1 MKEIAN
7 YSKKAV
13 FEINITVKQ
22 TWLDDAWSKA
32 LEKTRDNSRKIGA
45 EFPHAS
51 QGGQYVLEAPYWW
64 TAGFWPGM
72 LWQFY
77 SECGDESLKMIA
89 EHCEE
94 RLDEV
99 LDSYVKL
106 DHDLGFMWILTSV
119 ANYKLTGSEVSR
131 IRALKAANYLAAR
144 FNLKGNYIR
153 AWNPWSEGEDNS
165 GVAIIDCCMNT
176 SLLFWA
182 SETSGD
188 PRYRHIA
195 EAHMDT
201 VLEHFIRPDGSV
213 YHIVKFNPETGEVVE
228 KLGGQGFAPESA
240 WSRGTA
246 WAIYGLA
253 LAYHHTG
260 KQSYLDVAKQ
270 VAHFFLTR
278 LPEDHVPHWDFRAP
292 GEVGE
297 LRDSSAGSCA
307 ASGLLLLADQV
318 DVSESHV
325 YRNGAINIVE
335 SLYRNYGSWDNADE
349 EGLLLHGTSNYPEN
363 RNIDVPLI
371 YGDFFY
377 VEALARI
384 KAAGPFYWE

>member
-1 MKEIAN
+1 MN
-7 YSKKAV
+7 SMV
-13 FEINITVKQ
+13 NQ
-22 TWLDDAWSKA
+22 TWLDEAWNKA
-32 LEKTRDNSRKIGA
+32 LEKTRCNSRKIGA

-51 QGGQYVLEAPYWW
+51 QGGKYLLEAPNWW

-77 SECGDESLKMIA
+77 SESGDESLKMIA
-89 EHCEE
+89 ERCEE

-99 LDSYVKL
+99 LDGYIKL

-119 ANYKLTGSEVSR
+119 ANYKLTGSEASR

-144 FNLKGNYIR
+144 FNLKGHYIR

-182 SETSGD
+182 SGTTGD

-213 YHIVKFNPETGEVVE
+213 YHIVKFNPETGGVVE

-260 KQSYLDVAKQ
+260 KQSYLDAAKQ
-270 VAHFFLTR
+270 VANFFVTR

-297 LRDSSAGSCA
+297 IRDSSAGSCA

-318 DVSESHV
+318 DDSESHV
-325 YRNGAINIVE
+325 YRNGAIRILE

>member
-1 MKEIAN
+1 MNGTASQDWVQE
-7 YSKKAV
+7 
-13 FEINITVKQ
+13 
-22 TWLDDAWSKA
+22 AWRKA
-32 LEKTRDNSRKIGA
+32 LEKTKENSRRIGA
-45 EFPHAS
+45 KFPHAG
-51 QGGQYVLEAPYWW
+51 QGGRYVLEEPHWW

-77 SECGDESLKMIA
+77 AESGDESLKDIA
-89 EHCEE
+89 ERCEE

-99 LDSYVKL
+99 LDGYEKL
-106 DHDLGFMWILTSV
+106 DHDLGFIWTLTSV

-144 FNLKGNYIR
+144 FNLKGKYIR
-153 AWNPWSEGEDNS
+153 AWNPWREGEDNR
-165 GVAIIDCCMNT
+165 GYAIIDCCMNT
-176 SLLFWA
+176 QLLFWA
-182 SETSGD
+182 SEQTGD

-213 YHIVKFNPETGEVVE
+213 YHIVNFDPETGEVAE

-240 WSRGTA
+240 WSRGAA

-260 KQSYLDVAKQ
+260 KPAYLHVSQQ

-278 LPEDHVPHWDFRAP
+278 LPADQVPSWDFRAP
-292 GEVGE
+292 REIGQI
-297 LRDSSAGSCA
+297 RDTSAGACA
-307 ASGLLLLADQV
+307 ASGLLLLSRLV
-318 DVSESHV
+318 DEQESRI
-325 YRNGAINIVE
+325 YRDAASKMLE
-335 SLYRNYGSWDNADE
+335 SLYQQYGAWDNPHE

-377 VEALARI
+377 VEALARLQET
-384 KAAGPFYWE
+384 GPIFWE

>member
-1 MKEIAN
+1 MNTMAN
-7 YSKKAV
+7 L
-13 FEINITVKQ
+13 
-22 TWLDDAWSKA
+22 TWLDEAWSKA
-32 LEKTRDNSRKIGA
+32 LEKTRCNSRRIGA

-51 QGGQYVLEAPYWW
+51 QDGKYLLEPPHWW

-77 SECGDESLKMIA
+77 SESGDESLKMIA
-89 EHCEE
+89 ERCEE

-99 LDSYVKL
+99 LDGYIKL

-119 ANYKLTGSEVSR
+119 ANYKLTRSEKSKV
-131 IRALKAANYLAAR
+131 RALKAANYLAAR

-153 AWNPWSEGEDNS
+153 AWNPWREGENNS

-182 SETSGD
+182 SETTGD

-213 YHIVKFNPETGEVVE
+213 YHIVNFNPETGEVVE
-228 KLGGQGFAPESA
+228 KLGGQGYAPESA
-240 WSRGTA
+240 WSRGAA

-253 LAYHHTG
+253 LAYHHTR
-260 KQSYLDVAKQ
+260 KLDYLHASQQ

-278 LPEDHVPHWDFRAP
+278 LPEDHVPYWDFRVP
-292 GEVGE
+292 GQIGE
-297 LRDSSAGSCA
+297 IRDTSAGTCA

-318 DVSESHV
+318 IDTESHV
-325 YRNGAINIVE
+325 YRNGAIKMLE
-335 SLYRNYGSWDNADE
+335 SLYQNYGTWDDPEE

-363 RNIDVPLI
+363 RSIDVSLI

-377 VEALARI
+377 VEALARL
-384 KAAGPFYWE
+384 KEMGPFYWE

>member
-1 MKEIAN
+1 MNQLAKTEW
-7 YSKKAV
+7 V
-13 FEINITVKQ
+13 EE
-22 TWLDDAWSKA
+22 AWKKA
-32 LEKTRDNSRKIGA
+32 LEKTTVNSRKIGA

-51 QGGQYVLEAPYWW
+51 QSGKYVLEGPNWW

-77 SECGDESLKMIA
+77 AECEDEGLKA
-89 EHCEE
+89 VAQRCEE

-99 LDSYVKL
+99 LDGYLKL
-106 DHDLGFMWILTSV
+106 DHDLGFMWMLTSV
-119 ANYKLTGSEVSR
+119 ANYKLTGNETSR
-131 IRALKAANYLAAR
+131 VRALKAANYLSAR
-144 FNLKGNYIR
+144 FNLKGRYIR
-153 AWNPWSEGEDNS
+153 AWNPWREGENNS

-182 SETSGD
+182 SAETGD

-213 YHIVKFNPETGEVVE
+213 YHIVNFDADTGEVKE
-228 KLGGQGFAPESA
+228 KLGGQGYASESA
-240 WSRGTA
+240 WSRGAA

-253 LAYHHTG
+253 LAYHHSG
-260 KQSYLDVAKQ
+260 KREYLHAAQK

-278 LPEDHVPHWDFRAP
+278 LPEDHVPNWDFRAP
-292 GEVGE
+292 AEIRE
-297 LRDSSAGSCA
+297 IRDTSAGSCA
-307 ASGLLLLADQV
+307 ASGLLLMAQLVEA
-318 DVSESHV
+318 SESDV
-325 YRNGAINIVE
+325 YRDGALKIME
-335 SLYRNYGSWDNADE
+335 SLYRNYGTWDQPDE

-377 VEALARI
+377 VEALARL
-384 KAAGPFYWE
+384 KEAGPFYWE